1 MWGELNARNA
11 LPESGTRYRRN
22 ALLAEHYL
30 LSYSILY
37 SISVPERVTRIRNAL
52 PAERVPD
59 VGEVWKL

>member
-11 LPESGTRYRRN
+11 FQTSGTRSASN

-37 SISVPERVTRIRNAL
+37 YISVPERVPDVWNAL
-52 PAERVPD
+52 LAEHITD
-59 VGEVWKL
+59 VGEVWTL